1 MEKLWVSALLF
12 SGVLYA
18 GNAEPDRALD
28 LYKRTEYH
36 AAIALLQHAN
46 HDAHTLQLLGQCYF
60 MEGQFSK
67 ATDSLERAAALAPND
82 SNIQHWLGRA
92 WGRRA
97 ETSFAL
103 NAMGYATKTR
113 DAFERAVRLDPENG
127 EAINDLFDF
136 YLEAPSLLGGG
147 IDKARKLLPSIERL
161 DPAEIHFAQARI
173 EEKQKDFDKA
183 ESELRRAAE
192 IAPRSVGRVI
202 DLAKFLARRGHY
214 DESDKLFQQAEKLA
228 PNAPKVL
235 YARADSLIDSR
246 RNATQ
251 ARELLKKYLAA
262 NNLTP
267 DDPSRWE
274 AQKLL
279 KKVEGS

>member
-1 MEKLWVSALLF
+1 MRPHSMVTRAME
-12 SGVLYA
+12 
-18 GNAEPDRALD
+18 
-28 LYKRTEYH
+28 
-36 AAIALLQHAN
+36 I
-46 HDAHTLQLLGQCYF
+46 
-60 MEGQFSK
+60 
-67 ATDSLERAAALAPND
+67 AALVVVLIMAPGCNK
-82 SNIQHWLGRA
+82 LRA
-92 WGRRA
+92 RA
-97 ETSFAL
+97 EL
-103 NAMGYATKTR
+103 NKGVQAYKNAKY
-113 DAFERAVRLDPENG
+113 DQAIDYFKKAVQLDPSNG

-147 IDKARKLLPSIERL
+147 IDKARKLLPAIGNV
-161 DPAEIHFAQARI
+161 DPAEVHFAQARI
-173 EEKQKDFDKA
+173 EEKRKNFDMA

-192 IAPRSVGRVI
+192 LAPRSVGRVI

-235 YARADSLIDSR
+235 YARADSLINTQ
-246 RNATQ
+246 RNTAQ
-251 ARELLKKYLAA
+251 ARELLKKYLDA

-274 AQKLL
+274 ARKLL